1 MQATQKNRITKEIQ
15 DFSERQKK
23 GEDSGIQILVIDN
36 NITHWKGFINGPSDS
51 PYEGGFFQI
60 DIVMPQEYPYKPP
73 KMKFDTRI
81 WHPNISSQTGA
92 ICLDILKDEWS
103 PALSIRTA
111 LLSLQALLCDP
122 QPDSPQDAVVANQFK
137 TQRELFNKTAKEW
150 TQNYASKN
158 KQEEKVNNL
167 VGLGFEINK
176 VREALLR
183 FGYDEEQAANFLLGA

>member
-1 MQATQKNRITKEIQ
+1 MQKTQTNRLNKELQ
-15 DFSERQKK
+15 DFNERQKK
-23 GEDSGIQILVIDN
+23 GEDSGISILLVDQ
-36 NITHWKGFINGPSDS
+36 NITHWKGFINGPSDT
-51 PYEGGFFQI
+51 PYANGYFQV
-60 DIVMPQEYPYKPP
+60 DIVIPQEYPYKPP

-137 TQRELFNKTAKEW
+137 TQKDLYVKTAKEW

-158 KQEEKVNNL
+158 KQEEKVQNL
-167 VGLGFEINK
+167 VNLGFEVGK

-183 FGYDEEQAANFLLGA
+183 FGYDEEQAANFLLGG